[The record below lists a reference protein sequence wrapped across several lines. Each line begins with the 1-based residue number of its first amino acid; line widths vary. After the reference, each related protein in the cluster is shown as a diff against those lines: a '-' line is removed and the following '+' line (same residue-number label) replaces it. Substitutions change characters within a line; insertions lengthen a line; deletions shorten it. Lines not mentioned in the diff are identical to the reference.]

1 MLMRFAIIAAA
12 LAWAAISAGPAPAQ
26 NPPAAPA
33 VQRTILAGTK
43 LPDLAAGPVAF
54 CALSV
59 TIPANAASHIAAG
72 SNAIFYQ
79 LGGSTEI
86 TTAGATKTLAAG
98 EAMFVAGGHEVFM
111 KAVGDDP
118 SRSLQFVVFPDAGSA
133 SPIATEPAAVTEL
146 FRTPAPIPDLKP
158 GTYEVNLTR
167 VTFPAKMAPN
177 PPHHRSGAALYY
189 VLSGTGANAAG
200 GNTVE
205 KGPGSLIYEPS
216 SLVHQWGNPGSEPF
230 TFLAFNINPEG
241 TPAVVME
248 SGPKQGR
255 LSIAGA

>member
-1 MLMRFAIIAAA
+1 MRLAIIRTA
-12 LAWAAISAGPAPAQ
+12 LPLVVVLAVPATAQ

-33 VQRTILAGTK
+33 VQRAILAGTK

-59 TIPANAASHIAAG
+59 TIPANAASHVAAG

-86 TTAGATKTLAAG
+86 ITAGATKTLAAG
-98 EAMFVAGGHEVFM
+98 EAMFIAGGHEVFM
-111 KAVGDDP
+111 KAVGDGP
-118 SRSLQFVVFPDAGSA
+118 SRSLHFVLFPDTGSA

-146 FRTPAPIPDLKP
+146 FRSPAPIPDLKP
-158 GTYEVNLTR
+158 GAYEVNLTR
-167 VTFPAKMAPN
+167 VTFPPQLPSN

-189 VLSGTGANAAG
+189 ILSGTGANTVAGATAA
-200 GNTVE
+200 
-205 KGPGSLIYEPS
+205 KGPGAVIYEPS
-216 SLVHQWGNPGSEPF
+216 SLVHQWGNPGSEPL

-241 TPAVVME
+241 VPAVVME
-248 SGPKQGR
+248 AAPK
-255 LSIAGA
+255 

>member
-1 MLMRFAIIAAA
+1 MRLAIIRAA
-12 LAWAAISAGPAPAQ
+12 LLLPVIVAVPAMAQ

-33 VQRTILAGTK
+33 VQRTVLAGSK
-43 LPDLAAGPVAF
+43 LPDLAAAPVNF

-59 TIPANAASHIAAG
+59 TIPANAASHVAAG

-79 LGGSTEI
+79 LAGSTEI
-86 TTAGATKTLAAG
+86 TTGGATKTLASG
-98 EAMFVAGGHEVFM
+98 EAMFIAGGHEIFL
-111 KAVGDDP
+111 KAVGDES
-118 SRSLQFVVFPDAGSA
+118 SRGLHFVLVPATASA

-146 FRTPAPIPDLKP
+146 FRSPASIPDLKP

-167 VTFPAKMAPN
+167 VTFPPKMAAN

-189 VLSGTGANAAG
+189 ILTGAGATTIDG
-200 GNTVE
+200 ITTE
-205 KGPGSLIYEPS
+205 KGPGSTIYEPS
-216 SLVHQWGNPGSEPF
+216 SLVHQWGNPGGEPF

-248 SGPKQGR
+248 S
-255 LSIAGA
+255 AGK